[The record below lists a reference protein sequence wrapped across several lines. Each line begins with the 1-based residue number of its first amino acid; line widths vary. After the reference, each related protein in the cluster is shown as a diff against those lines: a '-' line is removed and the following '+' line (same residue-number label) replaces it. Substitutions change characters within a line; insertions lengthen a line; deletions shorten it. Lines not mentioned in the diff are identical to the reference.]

1 MYFKGEV
8 KCWTCGKTGHFAYDC
23 KSSGPKFAFAPK
35 AFKINFLQQIADQV
49 QEYSEEE
56 QNPRPGNA

>member
-1 MYFKGEV
+1 MDLAILPPSSLHY
-8 KCWTCGKTGHFAYDC
+8 ASDC

-35 AFKINFLQQIADQV
+35 ALKMNFLQQIADQV

-56 QNPRPGNA
+56 QNPRSGNE